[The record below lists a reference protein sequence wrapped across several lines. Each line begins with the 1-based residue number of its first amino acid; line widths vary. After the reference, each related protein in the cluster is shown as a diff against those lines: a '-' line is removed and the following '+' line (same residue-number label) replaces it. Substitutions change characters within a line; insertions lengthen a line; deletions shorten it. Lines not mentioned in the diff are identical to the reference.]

1 MARRDEAVVRVGRR
15 QRLRQAQRLD
25 RRLSLKTASERI
37 FDRAYFCTKLNLVR
51 FYWYELILVQVS
63 FDTKLNLVRAYFGTK
78 LNLVQENF
86 DMSAFFGTS

>member
-37 FDRAYFCTKLNLVR
+37 FDRAYFCTKLNLV
-51 FYWYELILVQVS
+51 QVS
-63 FDTKLNLVRAYFGTK
+63 F
-78 LNLVQENF
+78 
-86 DMSAFFGTS
+86 GTSLFWYKILLIQS

>member
-37 FDRAYFCTKLNLVR
+37 FDRAYFCTKLNLV
-51 FYWYELILVQVS
+51 
-63 FDTKLNLVRAYFGTK
+63 FDTKRILVRAYFGTK